1 MRIAAYCRVSTE
13 KEEQLDSLRNQET
26 FFKEYAEKNGHHL
39 VKLYADEGI
48 TGTSY
53 KKREQF
59 QRLMLDAQVGLF
71 DMVVVKDIS
80 RFARNTV
87 DFLQSIRALKSYGVN
102 TLFLTANME
111 SLGESEFI
119 LTVFGAMAQEESA
132 NLSKRVKFG
141 KKINAKKGRVPQ
153 RIFGYDRVD
162 NFTLEINGQEA
173 RTVRKI
179 YSLYLEDGFGC
190 RTISRELNRL
200 GYKTKLGCD
209 WNPRAVRRVL
219 VNPIYCGRYVNHKY
233 EIEDYL
239 TGKQVRVPETE
250 HFHHSRP
257 EWAIV
262 SEEVFERAQKQLE
275 LRRLQYDSGE
285 PFQNTRY
292 SGKYVFST
300 LIKCA
305 HCGRSFCRK
314 HYTYVNTRIYW
325 KCCTNDQFT
334 AERCDNT
341 VKLEEDELL
350 AAIKTYLSS
359 LIQDREAFIASILS
373 EMERC
378 VDETRPELFRDTL
391 EQKRKKLIS
400 KKERYREM
408 YANDVITITELKE
421 KMAVIAGE
429 LQILDAELYKNQQE
443 IAAQT
448 DTRSLAELYTEEID
462 RFLDLETVTNQDL
475 RKIIE
480 QITVNRDGT
489 VQIMMKRITN
499 DA

>member
-200 GYKTKLGCD
+200 GYKTKFGCD

-262 SEEVFERAQKQLE
+262 SEEMFDRAQKQLE

-285 PFQNTRY
+285 PFRNARY

-359 LIQDREAFIASILS
+359 LIQDREAFVASILS
-373 EMERC
+373 EIERC
-378 VDETRPELFRDTL
+378 VDETRPELFRDIL

-400 KKERYREM
+400 RKERYREM
-408 YANDVITITELKE
+408 YTNDVITMTELKE
-421 KMAVIAGE
+421 MMAVIAEE
-429 LQILDAELYKNQQE
+429 LQILDSELYKNQQE

-462 RFLDLETVTNQDL
+462 RFLELKTVTNQDL
-475 RKIIE
+475 RRIIE

-489 VQIMMKRITN
+489 VRITMKRITN